1 MPEKHQFFVV
11 VKQGV
16 KQFLK
21 FLFDIL
27 VENRGD
33 VKNYRYIGYRLL
45 IMGDLT
51 TPMIIFGTNTETIT
65 YSISDKGLMKMKEGR
80 PELLFGGLPIND
92 SIYFWLLA
100 HFDK

>member
-51 TPMIIFGTNTETIT
+51 TPMIVFGTNTETIT
-65 YSISDKGLMKMKEGR
+65 YSISDKGLMKMK
-80 PELLFGGLPIND
+80 
-92 SIYFWLLA
+92 
-100 HFDK
+100 